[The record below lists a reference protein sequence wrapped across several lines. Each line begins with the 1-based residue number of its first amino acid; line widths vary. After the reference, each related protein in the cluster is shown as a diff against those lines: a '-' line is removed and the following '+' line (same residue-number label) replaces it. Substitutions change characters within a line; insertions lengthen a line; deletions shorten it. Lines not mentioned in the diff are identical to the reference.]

1 MRGQRCWFAS
11 VMLYFG
17 SQQMPAQIIAVH
29 AAVPFDYEIYEENLK
44 QDKEYLKGGA
54 VTIFF

>member
-1 MRGQRCWFAS
+1 
-11 VMLYFG
+11 MLYFG

-29 AAVPFDYEIYEENLK
+29 AAVPFDYEIHEENLK